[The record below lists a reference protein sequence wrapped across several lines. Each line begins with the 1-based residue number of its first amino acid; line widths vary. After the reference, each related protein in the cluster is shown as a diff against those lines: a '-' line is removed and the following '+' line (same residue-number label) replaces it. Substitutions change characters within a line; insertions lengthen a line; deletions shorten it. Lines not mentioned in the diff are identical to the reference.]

1 MIRRPPRSTLFP
13 YTTLFRSLDV
23 ARTRFD
29 LQVARLAMPEPDGA
43 RAGVEMKTRTAGS
56 GYRDVART
64 GFQADVAGAVTE
76 IHVSRAGRDAQHAA
90 RAIGGDVRGR
100 DIHADDAIDVGQNC
114 FADAQV
120 ERDVLAGGGSHVQI
134 GRCLEAIARTAP
146 GAYLLPFPIAGTSLL
161 LALSLPSP
169 V

>member
-29 LQVARLAMPEPDGA
+29 LQVARLAIPERDAA

-114 FADAQV
+114 FADAQG
-120 ERDVLAGGGSHVQI
+120 ERDVLAGGGSHLQI
-134 GRCLEAIARTAP
+134 GGSPPSLSRHARGGALAP
-146 GAYLLPFPIAGTSLL
+146 
-161 LALSLPSP
+161 
-169 V
+169 